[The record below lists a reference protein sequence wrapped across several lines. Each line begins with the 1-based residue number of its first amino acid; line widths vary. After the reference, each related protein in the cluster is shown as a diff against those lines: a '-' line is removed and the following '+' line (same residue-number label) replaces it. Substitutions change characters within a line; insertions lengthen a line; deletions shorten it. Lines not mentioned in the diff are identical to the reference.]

1 MRMLLLLIIASLV
14 TSSLVEAGE
23 NEIVGLTEDELISC
37 AGFPTAQMELKGK
50 TFYKFSTISESGAA
64 VPAGGIVIFGKR
76 QNGCEATVSVVN
88 GRVVAVKTKRLNW
101 SLPSLTACS
110 RLFSACK

>member
-1 MRMLLLLIIASLV
+1 MRLLLLLLV
-14 TSSLVEAGE
+14 TSLITPSLVKAGE
-23 NEIVGLTEDELISC
+23 AELVGLTEDELISC
-37 AGFPTAQMELKGK
+37 AGFPAAQMQLKGK

-76 QNGCEATVSVVN
+76 QNGCEATVSVEN

>member
-1 MRMLLLLIIASLV
+1 MRLLFFALMASVV
-14 TSSLVEAGE
+14 TPSWVSAGE
-23 NEIVGLTEDELISC
+23 SNIVGLSEDELISC
-37 AGFPTAQMELKGK
+37 AGFPTAQMQLKGK

-64 VPAGGIVIFGKR
+64 VPTGGIVIFGKR
-76 QNGCEATVSVVN
+76 QNGCEATVSVEN

>member
-1 MRMLLLLIIASLV
+1 MRLLLLLLVVSIVSTSLV
-14 TSSLVEAGE
+14 KAGE
-23 NEIVGLTEDELISC
+23 AEVVGLTEDELISC
-37 AGFPTAQMELKGK
+37 AGFPTAQMGLKGK

-64 VPAGGIVIFGKR
+64 VPTGGMVIFGKR

-88 GRVVAVKTKRLNW
+88 GRVVAVKIKRLNW

>member
-1 MRMLLLLIIASLV
+1 MRLLHLALV
-14 TSSLVEAGE
+14 VSLVEPSWAMAGE
-23 NEIVGLTEDELISC
+23 RQIVGLSEDELISC
-37 AGFPTAQMELKGK
+37 AGFPTDQMQLKGK
-50 TFYKFSTISESGAA
+50 TFYKFSTISESGTA
-64 VPAGGIVIFGKR
+64 VPAGGIVVFGKR

>member
-1 MRMLLLLIIASLV
+1 MRLLLVLLVVSIVTPSLV
-14 TSSLVEAGE
+14 KAGE
-23 NEIVGLTEDELISC
+23 VELVGLTEDELISC
-37 AGFPTAQMELKGK
+37 AGFPAVQMQLKGK

-76 QNGCEATVSVVN
+76 QNGCEATVGVENGKVVS
-88 GRVVAVKTKRLNW
+88 VKTKRLNW

-110 RLFSACK
+110 RLFSGC